1 MDPLRTYEY
10 LTLARRRVLDWARP
24 LSPEQHA
31 QQFPIGPGS
40 ILRTLTHM
48 MISEWYYIERMEGRS
63 VPPYDQ
69 WPVRDENPP
78 PLAEI
83 GALWAQQ
90 EARTRAAIAAV
101 RDWAAPV
108 EYRITDDDGRLVDI
122 VASRADIVTQL
133 VLHEVH
139 HRAQVMNML
148 RHLGVAVDDIDFN
161 TLMYRRRPVAP

>member
-24 LSPEQHA
+24 LTPEQHA
-31 QQFPIGPGS
+31 REFPIGPGT
-40 ILRTLTHM
+40 ILRTLTHTA
-48 MISEWYYIERMEGRS
+48 ISEWYYIERMEGRP
-63 VPPYDQ
+63 VPPYAQ

-83 GALWAQQ
+83 EALWMRQ
-90 EARTRAAIAAV
+90 EARTRAAIGAV
-101 RDWAAPV
+101 RDWGAPV
-108 EYRITDDDGRLVDI
+108 GYRVTDDDGRLIDVT
-122 VASRADIVTQL
+122 ASAGDLFTQL

-148 RHLGVAVDDIDFN
+148 RHCGAGVGDIDFN
-161 TLMYRRRPVAP
+161 AMMYQRRPVTG

>member
-10 LTLARRRVLDWARP
+10 LALARRRVLDWARP

-40 ILRTLTHM
+40 ILRTLTHIL
-48 MISEWYYIERMEGRS
+48 ISEWYYIERMEGRS
-63 VPPYDQ
+63 VPPYAQ

-78 PLAEI
+78 PLVEI
-83 GALWAQQ
+83 EALWAEQ
-90 EARTRAAIAAV
+90 EVRTRAAIAVV
-101 RDWAAPV
+101 RDWGAPM

-122 VASRADIVTQL
+122 TASRGDIVTQL

-148 RHLGVAVDDIDFN
+148 RHCGVAASDIDFN
-161 TLMYRRRPVAP
+161 TLMYRRRPVNP